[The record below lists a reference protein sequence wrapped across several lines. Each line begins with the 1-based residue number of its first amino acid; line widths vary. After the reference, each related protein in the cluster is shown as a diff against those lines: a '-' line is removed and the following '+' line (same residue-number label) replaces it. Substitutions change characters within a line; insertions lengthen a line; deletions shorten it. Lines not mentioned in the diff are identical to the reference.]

1 MYHDLALAPLKALY
15 FDKSINVSLN
25 LPIIR
30 VSVDHGT
37 AFDKAYKNAKIN
49 TKSYFEAANLQS
61 IYILKLNLALESI
74 KSSLAKLS
82 IKSCKSL
89 LVFKL

>member
-1 MYHDLALAPLKALY
+1 NCNRLVAMYHDLALAPLKALY

-49 TKSYFEAANLQS
+49 TKSYFEAAKFAINLHS
-61 IYILKLNLALESI
+61 KA
-74 KSSLAKLS
+74 
-82 IKSCKSL
+82 
-89 LVFKL
+89 

>member
-1 MYHDLALAPLKALY
+1 AMYHDLALAPLKALY

-49 TKSYFEAANLQS
+49 TKSYFEAAKFAINLNS
-61 IYILKLNLALESI
+61 KA
-74 KSSLAKLS
+74 
-82 IKSCKSL
+82 
-89 LVFKL
+89 

>member
-1 MYHDLALAPLKALY
+1 TGLKNCNRLVAMYHDLALAPLKALY

-49 TKSYFEAANLQS
+49 TKSYFEAAKFAINLHS
-61 IYILKLNLALESI
+61 KA
-74 KSSLAKLS
+74 
-82 IKSCKSL
+82 
-89 LVFKL
+89 